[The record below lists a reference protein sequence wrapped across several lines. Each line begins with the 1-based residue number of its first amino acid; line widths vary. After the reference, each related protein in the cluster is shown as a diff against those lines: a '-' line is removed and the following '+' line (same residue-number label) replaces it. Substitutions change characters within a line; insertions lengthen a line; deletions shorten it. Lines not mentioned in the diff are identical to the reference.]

1 MNEGD
6 VVLMPLPQADGR
18 TKNRPC
24 IALRRMP
31 GFGDW
36 LVCVPSGS
44 PPPRRLRRKPHG

>member
-24 IALRRMP
+24 IAR
-31 GFGDW
+31 
-36 LVCVPSGS
+36 LVTK
-44 PPPRRLRRKPHG
+44 L